1 MLPRLQ
7 VWHFYTLEI
16 LTVGY
21 SLDSKSLHLFLKHES
36 SFKSKE
42 RENNLKS
49 RVLIQEM

>member
-16 LTVGY
+16 LIVDY

-36 SFKSKE
+36 SLQF
-42 RENNLKS
+42 
-49 RVLIQEM
+49 